1 MKLPKALS
9 KEGAKNGLK
18 NLGKLRVRIDHSSIL
33 TLTALL
39 LIIFVSFTIRV
50 FALRWE
56 IQTGAI
62 HLSEFDPYYQYS
74 LTKYMV
80 DHGLFSPYTPTQ
92 WVDTQRWYPGGI
104 NMAMSYPGLPMTAAL
119 FYQIISALGV
129 NIDLMSYC
137 ALFPAIMGALAC
149 LVIYFVGKDIG
160 GRTVGL
166 FSSLFLALSASYVQR
181 TSLGFFDDETIGIV
195 ALLVFALLFLRA
207 IEEDRPIGST
217 LKYSLGAGAALG
229 YFISGWGAAY
239 YPIGLTVLYVFVLLL
254 LRRYT
259 RRLLLSYS
267 LTFGLGL
274 FIAVNVPYVS
284 PSYLTTFVILA
295 VAGVFALLCLN
306 EVLRNQ
312 TTAKSKF
319 IFTALLL
326 AGLVGSFVMLWQ
338 LGYMREIAG
347 KFLSVI
353 DPFVRQANPLVESVA
368 EHRIS
373 SWSSI
378 YYDIGIGIIF
388 FIAGLYFVARNLT
401 NRNLFLLLFGLTSLY
416 FACSM
421 VRLLVLMAPAFS
433 LLAALGTVGILK
445 PFFTLL
451 REEPKII
458 TKKKL
463 GLEHVGKEFSGAA
476 VFLIF
481 LILMTNFAVSPQSG
495 GMPKVYRQAY
505 APVTVTAGSLPI
517 APNEPVRE
525 WLDMLKYLND
535 MQDSHIVVCSWWDYG
550 YWLTMLG
557 NVTSLADNAT
567 INGTQI
573 ENIGFTFMANET
585 QSVKMLA
592 NYNAKYILV
601 FTTLRAD
608 TGAFQGYGDE
618 GKWMWMAR
626 ISGKAYNRFINEN
639 MFDNSTAWEDETK
652 FGNFTDNQWIWN
664 DAGKNTTIYS
674 LMSDAKHQWMAKYMS
689 GTADTDYIASPTY
702 LKPAFIAGLNLSPTD
717 AGNKY
722 GGIVPL
728 VCLYE
733 IDWQKFNSR

>member
-1 MKLPKALS
+1 MELPKVS
-9 KEGAKNGLK
+9 KESVINGLK
-18 NLGKLRVRIDHSSIL
+18 SVGKLRVKIDHSSIL
-33 TLTALL
+33 TLTALG

-56 IQTGAI
+56 IQTGAV

-80 DHGLFSPYTPTQ
+80 DNGLISPYWPNQ

-104 NMAMSYPGLPMTAAL
+104 NMAMSYPGLPMTATIL
-119 FYQIISALGV
+119 YKIVTLLGV
-129 NIDLMSYC
+129 NIDLMEFC
-137 ALFPAIMGALAC
+137 ALFPAIMGAVAC
-149 LVIYFVGKDIG
+149 AAIYFVGKDIG
-160 GRTVGL
+160 GRAVGL
-166 FSSLFLALSASYVQR
+166 FSALFLALSASYVQR

-195 ALLVFALLFLRA
+195 ALLLFAFMFLRA

-217 LKYSLGAGAALG
+217 FKYSIGAGLALA
-229 YFISGWGAAY
+229 YFISGWGAAF

-254 LRRYT
+254 LRRYS

-274 FIAVNVPYVS
+274 FIAINIPYIA
-284 PSYLTTFVILA
+284 PSYLTTSVILS
-295 VAGVFALLCLN
+295 VGGVFVLLLLN
-306 EVLRNQ
+306 ELLR
-312 TTAKSKF
+312 THVPSRSKI
-319 IFTALLL
+319 IFAAAFL
-326 AGLVGSFVMLWQ
+326 AILVGGFAIMWQ
-338 LGYMREIAG
+338 FGYMREIAG

-353 DPFVRQANPLVESVA
+353 DPFLREANPLVESVA

-378 YYDIGIGIIF
+378 YYDLGIGIVF

-433 LLAALGTVGILK
+433 LVAAIGVLGILK
-445 PFFTLL
+445 PFYTLL
-451 REEPKII
+451 KEQPKILSR
-458 TKKKL
+458 KKL
-463 GLEHVGKEFSGAA
+463 GLEHVGKEYSGVA

-481 LILMTNFAVSPQSG
+481 IILMTNFAYSPQYG
-495 GMPKVYRQAY
+495 GIPKVYSQAY
-505 APVTVTAGSLPI
+505 APVTITAGSLPI
-517 APNEPVRE
+517 APNAPVTE

-535 MQDSHIVVCSWWDYG
+535 LQDSHTVVCSWWDYG

-567 INGTQI
+567 INATQI

-585 QSVKMLA
+585 EAVKMLS

-608 TGAFQGYGDE
+608 TGAFYGYGDE

-626 ISGKAYNRFINEN
+626 ISGKAYQRFIDAGLL
-639 MFDNSTAWEDETK
+639 DNSSAWQDETK
-652 FGNFTDNQWIWN
+652 FGNYTNNQWTWY
-664 DAGKNTTIYS
+664 DFGKNTTIYK
-674 LMSDAKHQWMAKYMS
+674 LMADAKHQWWLNFMS
-689 GTADTDYIASPTY
+689 STDSDFVATPTYFKPAYIA
-702 LKPAFIAGLNLSPTD
+702 GVNLSPTD
-717 AGNKY
+717 SSNKY
-722 GGIVPL
+722 GGVVPL
-728 VCLYE
+728 VALFE
-733 IDWQKFNSR
+733 IDYQKYNNP